1 MKVIDL
7 YSGLGGWG
15 AAFLDRGH
23 DVLSIDIEPSF
34 NPDIVSDIRD
44 LFREDIT
51 DSGEWENP
59 AVILASPPCNCFSV
73 ASIRYYWENG
83 KPKNEKVR
91 SYIRLT
97 YQTIGLIYSLRP
109 TYWVLENPG
118 GMMRRILGQ
127 PQQVTYFASWAEP
140 GKLSIKKPTDLWGN
154 LPRMD
159 WPEPKDWIKAPRG
172 SKLGVQGIKGAA
184 IRAKIPY
191 RLSEAMCL
199 AIEGNV

>member
-109 TYWVLENPG
+109 TYWVLENPRALLRT
-118 GMMRRILGQ
+118 MNFM
-127 PQQVTYFASWAEP
+127 
-140 GKLSIKKPTDLWGN
+140 KPTDLWGN